1 MDKKETKNI
10 MIFGTRAIIEG
21 VKAGKDIDKVFLKKG
36 GKNELLNELIN
47 NLREREIPF
56 QFVPEQKLNRITRK
70 NHQGAI
76 AMISPVTFQKVEDII
91 PQIYEKGEM
100 PFFII
105 LDGVSD
111 VRNFGAIARTAE
123 CAGVHALIIP
133 SKGSAQ
139 INADAMKTSAG
150 ALHSLPVCRENSL
163 LKTVQLLQNSGI
175 KVVAATEKTQ
185 NTLFNSDLNG
195 PVCIVMGAEDTGI
208 SNDIIKHADIL
219 AQLPIKGKI
228 ESLNVSVATGVFVY
242 EALRQRSIG

>member
-1 MDKKETKNI
+1 MQKNELKNI

-36 GKNELLNELIN
+36 GKNELLTELIN
-47 NLREREIPF
+47 RLREQDIPF

-100 PFFII
+100 PFLIL

-111 VRNFGAIARTAE
+111 VRNFGAIARSAE
-123 CAGVHALIIP
+123 CAGVHAIIIP

-150 ALHSLPVCRENSL
+150 ALHRLPVCRENSL
-163 LKTVQLLQNSGI
+163 LKTVQFLQNSGI

-185 NTLFNSDLNG
+185 NTLFDSDLNG

-219 AQLPIKGKI
+219 AQLPINGKI
-228 ESLNVSVATGVFVY
+228 ESLNVSVAAGVFMY
-242 EALRQRSIG
+242 EALRQRRIV

>member
-1 MDKKETKNI
+1 MDKKEAKNI

-36 GKNELLNELIN
+36 GNNELLNELIN
-47 NLREREIPF
+47 HLREREIPF

-76 AMISPVTFQKVEDII
+76 ALISPISFQKVEDII

-100 PFFII
+100 PFFIL

-163 LKTVQLLQNSGI
+163 VKTVELLQNSGI

-185 NTLFNSDLNG
+185 NSLFNSDLNG

-228 ESLNVSVATGVFVY
+228 ESLNVSVATGVFIY
-242 EALRQRSIG
+242 EAVRQRGIG

>member
-1 MDKKETKNI
+1 MEKKETKNI

-21 VKAGKDIDKVFLKKG
+21 VRAGKDIDKVFLKKG

-47 NLREREIPF
+47 HLREQEIPF

-150 ALHSLPVCRENSL
+150 ALHSLPVCRESSL

-175 KVVAATEKTQ
+175 KIVAATEKTQ

-242 EALRQRSIG
+242 EALRQRSRA